1 MADDALFPPSKRG
14 KNPRSLGNLRPGV
27 KGEPPRNPTGNNGR
41 TRAETVAA
49 FLEEIDD
56 TDMGRM
62 LLTKVGCPGG
72 TRIRGLLH
80 REWLA
85 GMGKSDLAR
94 KTLIEQ
100 YAGRPKQQLD
110 LTNSDRSLAL
120 AEHMR
125 KVAHDAAELA
135 LKVLGSRVYSMTP
148 KELAVFFR
156 DCTGDSES
164 YLKIAKDEIE
174 AREES
179 ALDIEA
185 TAEPADETPEPET
198 APDQEWP
205 QP

>member
-14 KNPRSLGNLRPGV
+14 KNIRSLGNLRPGV
-27 KGEPPRNPTGNNGR
+27 KGEPPRNPTGKNGR

-56 TDMGRM
+56 TDMGRV

-100 YAGRPKQQLD
+100 YAGKARQQIDLSSEDGSMSPNRKPTTAETRQELD
-110 LTNSDRSLAL
+110 RVLA
-120 AEHMR
+120 
-125 KVAHDAAELA
+125 A
-135 LKVLGSRVYSMTP
+135 LKEEVGDPPTTEP
-148 KELAVFFR
+148 K
-156 DCTGDSES
+156 
-164 YLKIAKDEIE
+164 
-174 AREES
+174 
-179 ALDIEA
+179 
-185 TAEPADETPEPET
+185 AEP
-198 APDQEWP
+198 
-205 QP
+205 